1 MLAGW
6 PVAAWQELVVKLTH
20 IAAGLSLVVAWG
32 LLVTGFLKKPTVA
45 GNPYTQDRHDFDR
58 NA

>member
-1 MLAGW
+1 MPLTGG
-6 PVAAWQELVVKLTH
+6 AAWQELVVKLTH

-32 LLVTGFLKKPTVA
+32 LLVAGFLKKPTTVT
-45 GNPYTQDRHDFDR
+45 GNPDTQVRHDFDR